1 MGGLIMNNH
10 KLDFFKL
17 VNALKKEH
25 PVILWLDD
33 ERDPNAIHPSIIQDD
48 SIQNKPTWVEYI
60 VGRNNPGNWE
70 VVWVKDYKQFTNYLE
85 LAGLPDVVC
94 FDHDLGQQMTGKDC
108 ANYMVDILV
117 ERNLFGPVIR
127 SQSSNPSGVQN
138 ILGLFDNW
146 HSEWMKRNHVTP
158 ETLINLISNTK

>member
-1 MGGLIMNNH
+1 MTNA
-10 KLDFFKL
+10 
-17 VNALKKEH
+17 ALKKEH

-33 ERDPNAIHPSIIQDD
+33 ERDPNASYPNLLRDD
-48 SIQNKPTWVEYI
+48 SCEYKPTWVEYI
-60 VGRNNPGNWE
+60 VGHTNPGNWE

-138 ILGLFDNW
+138 IHGLFDNW

-158 ETLINLISNTK
+158 ANLIINSIGDTK

>member
-1 MGGLIMNNH
+1 MTPQ
-10 KLDFFKL
+10 KLNFFL
-17 VNALKKEH
+17 TNAALKKEH

-33 ERDPNAIHPSIIQDD
+33 ERDPNASYPNLLRDD
-48 SIQNKPTWVEYI
+48 SCEYKPTWVEYI
-60 VGRNNPGNWE
+60 VGHTNPGNWE
-70 VVWVKDYKQFTNYLE
+70 IVWVKDYKQFTNFLE
-85 LAGLPDVVC
+85 LSGLPDVVC

-138 ILGLFDNW
+138 IFGLFDNW
-146 HSEWMKRNHVTP
+146 HSEWMNRNHVSMDTM
-158 ETLINLISNTK
+158 INLISETK

>member
-1 MGGLIMNNH
+1 MINAA
-10 KLDFFKL
+10 LDKD
-17 VNALKKEH
+17 H

-33 ERDPNAIHPSIIQDD
+33 ERDPNATYPSTFGYE
-48 SIQNKPTWVEYI
+48 SGEYKPTWVEYI

-70 VVWVKDYKQFTNYLE
+70 VVWVKNYNQFTNYIE

-108 ANYMVDILV
+108 SNYMVDILV

-127 SQSSNPSGVQN
+127 SQSSNPCGVQN
-138 ILGLFDNW
+138 IYGLFDNW

-158 ETLINLISNTK
+158 EAMVDAIIKLTGGSK

>member
-1 MGGLIMNNH
+1 MNNITPQ
-10 KLDFFKL
+10 KLNFFL
-17 VNALKKEH
+17 TNAALKKEH

-33 ERDPNAIHPSIIQDD
+33 ERDPNANYPSLIWGD
-48 SIQNKPTWVEYI
+48 SIQDRPTWVEYI
-60 VGRNNPGNWE
+60 VGCNNPGNWE

-108 ANYMVDILV
+108 ANYMVNILV

-127 SQSSNPSGVQN
+127 SQSSNPGGVQN
-138 ILGLFDNW
+138 IYGLFDNW
-146 HSEWMKRNHVTP
+146 HSVWMKRNHVTP
-158 ETLINLISNTK
+158 ETLINM